1 MIRSWTPKQR
11 LQRLRDLFGPAEAL
25 ATFVGDAAGPGGL
38 PSWLATDP
46 TNAAA
51 VVEHFLNAEKLHFDW
66 RFAPFWQDEQHDEN
80 WPFVGGRVATSL
92 PKRSLPKSAP
102 FGGFGGFDE
111 FEGLPEVAPTPQPA
125 SSLPAGAVE
134 PDAVSVTSLL
144 WTELARRG
152 KGTAWLWAYRPYF
165 FAEVGKPALLEGVIK
180 PDELEHAGEM
190 TLLAEGGRKANA
202 FAATLAI
209 AIQHLESTPMEVHTA
224 PPVGYPSQWID
235 PLPSTANWISPLH
248 GDQRFW
254 DEFDAPPVDQRGQP
268 DWAGSKRFVL
278 YGLSSV
284 EASRVWARRVAI
296 SLWVDR
302 QQMWPTRLA
311 MLSVAQRR
319 RLLGWDP
326 LDPRAADPNRCWAT
340 TAAAGPG
347 YGCVRPGDAL
357 TADVFGF
364 DFRALYWT
372 DGSGAPVQH
381 RPHPDGGPCVLPY
394 SVWAT
399 NAYLAWRVAWHEIR
413 PWQAAASSPGT
424 WVSAWLHRRGF
435 SHRFGLL
442 ARPMAAEF
450 GPSAEGPHAVPSP
463 RDARSWCV
471 AMNNSFGA
479 KIVDPGLPNSEW
491 WNANA
496 AFTGSLPEVLDANF
510 GGCHMSAV
518 VCKEILAAM
527 NAPAVLSD
535 AGYAS
540 RLGAAGEAPGVNLP
554 AKGWPRAAA
563 FGPNACRWADTNR
576 FAHASL
582 VVDGSTGRYV
592 TFHNDRLVGWSG
604 WRFCNAA
611 LPWTPMPEW
620 MLLSACRA
628 IFPGQPLPD
637 NVTTWTQLLWSKY
650 EAETSRSAILA
661 MAAEISTVVAADAA
675 YDAAM
680 EATKLPVPPFATR
693 RGAYV
698 ASLVRSVNAKR
709 GEGAQDALHVV
720 APQSYAQQMTNRLL
734 GRESK
739 ISHASATHHSQLPLP
754 ALVKWYTGGPKGVLP
769 TIEANSGEAM
779 LALRRAC
786 ACCLGADSGS
796 AQLIAE
802 KLLVNYESPPPNWNN
817 HAIIPWQLETAG
829 HHQTGDPLI
838 ENRADVT
845 ANWGDLPLN
854 WIEPSPDAS
863 AAPLSDDAEIVAAV
877 SWLLLALD
885 NS

>member
-1 MIRSWTPKQR
+1 MIRTWTPKQR
-11 LQRLRDLFGPAEAL
+11 LQRLRGLFGPAKAL

-38 PSWLATDP
+38 PTWLATDP

-80 WPFVGGRVATSL
+80 WPFVGGRVTTSL

-102 FGGFGGFDE
+102 FAGFGGFDE

-165 FAEVGKPALLEGVIK
+165 FAEFGKPALLEGVIQ
-180 PDELEHAGEM
+180 PDELEHAGEV
-190 TLLAEGGRKANA
+190 TLLAEDGRKANA

-235 PLPSTANWISPLH
+235 SLPEAANWISPLH

-268 DWAGSKRFVL
+268 DSAGSKRFVL

-296 SLWVDR
+296 SLWADR

-311 MLSVAQRR
+311 VLSVAQRR

-340 TAAAGPG
+340 KEVKSQG
-347 YGCVRPGDAL
+347 YGSVRPGDAL

-399 NAYLAWRVAWHEIR
+399 NAYLAWRVAWHEAR
-413 PWQAAASSPGT
+413 PLQTAYAHSGAHIA
-424 WVSAWLHRRGF
+424 AWLRRRGF
-435 SHRFGLL
+435 SHRSGLL
-442 ARPMAAEF
+442 ARPEAMSSAMVEEMPMTAPPGAA
-450 GPSAEGPHAVPSP
+450 
-463 RDARSWCV
+463 SWCL
-471 AMNNSFGA
+471 AMNNSFGPGMD
-479 KIVDPGLPNSEW
+479 DPGDSEW
-491 WNANA
+491 WPAVA
-496 AFTGSLPEVLDANF
+496 AYTGSLAEVLDANF
-510 GGCHMSAV
+510 GGCHMTAV

-527 NAPAVLSD
+527 NVPAVLSD
-535 AGYAS
+535 AGFAGRS
-540 RLGAAGEAPGVNLP
+540 FGAHDVAGLGLP
-554 AKGWPRAAA
+554 APGWPRAAA
-563 FGPNACRWADTNR
+563 FSASSIGWTSARK
-576 FAHASL
+576 FGHASL
-582 VVDGSTGRYV
+582 LIDASTGRYA
-592 TFHNDRLVGWSG
+592 TYHNDTLVGWSG
-604 WRFCNAA
+604 WRFADPA
-611 LPWTPMPEW
+611 LPWIPVAEWLMLTALSGPMPKSSGNPPQE
-620 MLLSACRA
+620 
-628 IFPGQPLPD
+628 
-637 NVTTWTQLLWSKY
+637 VWTQRLWAAH
-650 EAETSRSAILA
+650 EARTSRSAILT
-661 MAAEISTVVAADAA
+661 MAAELQTTLGLDAA

-680 EATKLPVPPFATR
+680 AATGLRIPPFATR
-693 RGAYV
+693 RGAY
-698 ASLVRSVNAKR
+698 ATTLRRTAMARR
-709 GEGAQDALHVV
+709 GEGAQDPLHVSSPST
-720 APQSYAQQMTNRLL
+720 AAGTIRNLL
-734 GRESK
+734 LNRESWMPQT
-739 ISHASATHHSQLPLP
+739 SAAHFSQVSMPDVV
-754 ALVKWYTGGPKGVLP
+754 AFVTGGVAGVVSV
-769 TIEANSGEAM
+769 ANAGVGDPVG
-779 LALRRAC
+779 LFLWRAC
-786 ACCLGADSGS
+786 ACMMGCDNAV
-796 AQLIAE
+796 AQQPGTKGHTAIPYHVE
-802 KLLVNYESPPPNWNN
+802 EVESF
-817 HAIIPWQLETAG
+817 QR
-829 HHQTGDPLI
+829 GDPTLS
-838 ENRADVT
+838 NRIDVT
-845 ANWGDLPLN
+845 YRWGDLPVN
-854 WIEPSPDAS
+854 WMVPD
-863 AAPLSDDAEIVAAV
+863 SDQPAKALTEDKEVVAAMA
-877 SWLLLALD
+877 WILLTLRAYEALPPTIGD
-885 NS
+885 